1 MVAIN
6 GMIDD
11 TSISQEEM
19 NHRAQLK
26 KRAEILIHQGQY
38 DKACRIL
45 DKMNTVEDAEYL
57 SGKGFRPVLHNG
69 TVTEWELESGQA

>member
-1 MVAIN
+1 MMKQIVAKTGIL
-6 GMIDD
+6 
-11 TSISQEEM
+11 QEEM
-19 NHRAQLK
+19 NRRAQLK
-26 KRAEILIHQGQY
+26 ERAEILIYQGRY
-38 DKACRIL
+38 DEACRIL